1 MPIFFSI
8 FFQNPLYDRNFSLI
22 CIIFSRESKKLS
34 LNPEKCKKNDSR
46 KSNNKVL
53 IFGKICKEIAQPL
66 MNFSHGSRSRT
77 FLCQRRRAVH
87 KWNLLHVEHMD
98 VLCDN
103 CIGHSDLFV
112 RKSSKK
118 SVLSENI
125 LQASIEVIEFHL
137 SLKDTNSLE
146 LKCL

>member
-1 MPIFFSI
+1 MHYFWQRKQEIKFK
-8 FFQNPLYDRNFSLI
+8 
-22 CIIFSRESKKLS
+22 SRKMQ
-34 LNPEKCKKNDSR
+34 KNDSR

-77 FLCQRRRAVH
+77 FLCQRRAVH
-87 KWNLLHVEHMD
+87 TWNLLHVEHMD

-137 SLKDTNSLE
+137 SLKDTNSLHC
-146 LKCL
+146 KCLQ